1 MPPLLP
7 MVVGALPASRP
18 LPQPMV
24 CASLPLL
31 QPCEKSSH
39 ISKHRVGMRS
49 LLNMKHSWSAIR
61 WKMLIIFAFF
71 SVISMILVACF
82 AVAVLNVVIR
92 RESAYLIEER
102 IKVIVDGRKKFTDSL
117 RDRVSGCQGPALDS
131 RLFTEYVDAAWPE
144 SQSLVSVLP
153 KGATH
158 GVSSTWHNT
167 SSLAGIVA
175 DRGSLEIRSFRS
187 VEREGCS
194 VTILVRNP
202 VDASFL
208 EQLSR
213 AAGLQIS
220 SSKPVLLGPYRA
232 EEGIRGEIEA
242 NFIPGSRRPVPVV
255 VIARNWQTGQLED
268 WVVCQVLPNYSRT
281 IEDLGHM
288 GLRTASWVAPFGA
301 ISLGLVSA
309 YAFGLFLSLRLA
321 QRIVNV
327 IDGLSHAG
335 HRIGK
340 GDFSVR
346 VAVPEQ
352 DQLGILAASFNAMTQ
367 DLESLREQEKERAA
381 LELDVALAQEAQ
393 QYLYPRA
400 APVLSTASV
409 WGVTTAARIVS
420 GDLYDFLS
428 FSNTEVGLLCADVSG
443 KGMSAALMMANLQ
456 AVAHGRLLGGTSGR
470 PAPDKFVTALNRD
483 IRGRFGDNRYAT
495 MFYGEFDSR
504 GSARR
509 YVSAGHCSPIFIS
522 EAGEAKTL
530 PGGDLPVGLFAEA
543 AYQERRVTVSRGCAI
558 VVYTD
563 GVTDAL
569 NSHGEAFGEERI
581 RRCLASLPEGAN
593 AEAICVKL
601 AGRVNE
607 WAAGVEQFDDTTIL
621 VLSVA
626 DLVICRTETL

>member
-1 MPPLLP
+1 
-7 MVVGALPASRP
+7 
-18 LPQPMV
+18 
-24 CASLPLL
+24 
-31 QPCEKSSH
+31 
-39 ISKHRVGMRS
+39 MRL
-49 LLNMKHSWSAIR
+49 LLNMKHAWSAIR

-71 SVISMILVACF
+71 SIISMILVACF

-102 IKVIVDGRKKFTDSL
+102 IKVIVDGRKKHTDSL
-117 RDRVSGCQGPALDS
+117 VDRVSGCQGPASDS
-131 RLFTEYVDAAWPE
+131 PLFTEYLDAAWPE
-144 SQSLVSVLP
+144 SQSLVSVLSN
-153 KGATH
+153 GAKH
-158 GVSSTWHNT
+158 GVSSTWHDT
-167 SSLAGIVA
+167 GSFAGIVA

-194 VTILVRNP
+194 VTILVKNP
-202 VDASFL
+202 VNTPFL
-208 EQLSR
+208 EQLSK

-242 NFIPGSRRPVPVV
+242 NFIPGSRRPAPVV
-255 VIARNWQTGQLED
+255 VITRNWQTGLLED
-268 WVVCQVLPNYSRT
+268 WVVCQVRPSYSRT

-288 GLRTASWVAPFGA
+288 GLRTASWVSP
-301 ISLGLVSA
+301 LGGIALALVIV
-309 YAFGLFLSLRLA
+309 YACGLRLSFRLS
-321 QRIVNV
+321 QRIVAV
-327 IDGLSHAG
+327 IDGLSHAA

-346 VAVPEQ
+346 VPVPEY

-367 DLESLREQEKERAA
+367 DLQSLREQEKERVV
-381 LELDVALAQEAQ
+381 LERDIALAHEAQ

-400 APVLSTASV
+400 APDLSTASV
-409 WGVTTAARIVS
+409 WGVTTPARIVS

-456 AVAHGRLLGGTSGR
+456 AVAHGRLLGGTHGR
-470 PAPDKFVTALNRD
+470 PAPDAFVTALNQD

-504 GSARR
+504 SKVLR

-569 NSHGEAFGEERI
+569 NSRGEAFGEERI
-581 RRCLASLPEGAN
+581 RRCLRSLPKGAN
-593 AEAICVKL
+593 AEAICVQL
-601 AGRVNE
+601 AGRVAE

-626 DLVICRTETL
+626 DRIISPTTTLP

>member
-1 MPPLLP
+1 MQLHPYSTTQILAKRLFIFSQH
-7 MVVGALPASRP
+7 G
-18 LPQPMV
+18 
-24 CASLPLL
+24 
-31 QPCEKSSH
+31 
-39 ISKHRVGMRS
+39 VGMRI

-61 WKMLIIFAFF
+61 WKMLMIFAFF

-102 IKVIVDGRKKFTDSL
+102 IKVVVDGRKKLTDSL
-117 RDRVSGCQGPALDS
+117 VDRVSGCQGPASDS
-131 RLFTEYVDAAWPE
+131 PLFAEYIDAAWPE
-144 SQSLVSVLP
+144 GQSLVSVLP
-153 KGATH
+153 KEATH
-158 GVSSTWHNT
+158 GISSSWHNT
-167 SSLAGIVA
+167 GSFAGIVA

-187 VEREGCS
+187 VERERCS

-202 VDASFL
+202 VNTPFL

-232 EEGIRGEIEA
+232 EEGIRGEIQA

-255 VIARNWQTGQLED
+255 VTARNWQTGQLED
-268 WVVCQVLPNYSRT
+268 WVVCQVRPSYSRT

-327 IDGLSHAG
+327 IDGLSHAA

-367 DLESLREQEKERAA
+367 DLESLREQERERAA
-381 LELDVALAQEAQ
+381 LERDIALAHEAQ

-409 WGVTTAARIVS
+409 WGVTTPARIVS

-456 AVAHGRLLGGTSGR
+456 AVAHGRLLGGTNGR
-470 PAPDKFVTALNRD
+470 PAPDAFVTALNRD

-495 MFYGEFDSR
+495 MFYGEFDSHS
-504 GSARR
+504 GVLR

-522 EAGEAKTL
+522 EAGGATIL

-543 AYQERRVTVSRGCAI
+543 EY
-558 VVYTD
+558 
-563 GVTDAL
+563 
-569 NSHGEAFGEERI
+569 
-581 RRCLASLPEGAN
+581 
-593 AEAICVKL
+593 
-601 AGRVNE
+601 
-607 WAAGVEQFDDTTIL
+607 
-621 VLSVA
+621 
-626 DLVICRTETL
+626 